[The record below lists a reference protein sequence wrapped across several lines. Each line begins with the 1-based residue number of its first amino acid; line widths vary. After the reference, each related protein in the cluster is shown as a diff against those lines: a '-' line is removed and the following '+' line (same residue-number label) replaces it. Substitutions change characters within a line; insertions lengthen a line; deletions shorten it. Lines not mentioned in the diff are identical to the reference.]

1 MNIIFDTDPGI
12 DDAIALLL
20 ALRSPELNVIGVT
33 SVFGNVDVAQTTRN
47 ALHLLAVA
55 DRVDIPVARG
65 AAEPLV
71 RPFNGGAPEVH
82 GEDGLGNSGVP
93 APSQGPIVQS
103 AAQFI
108 VEQVLARPGEITLVA
123 VGPLT
128 NLALR
133 LAPAIAGAVRQVV
146 LMGGAAFVPG
156 NVSPVAEANIR
167 SDPEAAAIVFGA
179 GWPLVMVGLDVTNK
193 IAADEAYVRR
203 LAETGD
209 PFGQFIAQI
218 APVYFD
224 FHRAIYNVNSIH
236 VHDPAAIAFLLQPT
250 LFQTEQFPVQVVC
263 GGLADAQIIVDRER
277 RWLDAIPIAICVDVD
292 APSVLRLL
300 HERLSNAAHRR
311 S

>member
-20 ALRSPELNVIGVT
+20 ALRSPELNVVGVT

-55 DRVDIPVARG
+55 DRTDIPVARG
-65 AAEPLV
+65 AAAPLV

-82 GEDGLGNSGVP
+82 GEDGLGNIGVP
-93 APSQGPIVQS
+93 DPSQAAITQS

-108 VEQVLARPGEITLVA
+108 VEQVLAQPGEITLVA

-128 NLALR
+128 NLALALR
-133 LAPAIAGAVRQVV
+133 LAPEIVGAVRQVV

-156 NVSPVAEANIR
+156 NVSPVAEANIL
-167 SDPEAAAIVFGA
+167 SDPEAAAAVFGA

-193 IAADEAYVRR
+193 IAADEAYVSR
-203 LAETGD
+203 LAEVGD

-218 APVYFD
+218 VPVYFD
-224 FHRAIYNVNSIH
+224 FHRAIYNVNRIH
-236 VHDPAAIAFLLQPT
+236 VHDPAAIAYLLQPA

-277 RWLDAIPIAICVDVD
+277 RWYDAMPITICTAVD
-292 APSVLRLL
+292 AEAVLHVL
-300 HERLSNAAHRR
+300 HERLSAGG
-311 S
+311 